1 MRVRPLHFTKADL
14 DAAPADHRVAFL
26 GLGQIADEAA
36 ILLRLAMAGINSH
49 GNQPETD
56 AANAAAMLATRML
69 AGRLAEAHDFV
80 GSREVAIAFREIREA
95 TVAQAPR
102 LAQAMDEATAGRA
115 DLFRAIDGPGPIRTL
130 RNRSSFHVD
139 PALITESFALLPA
152 DVDLVDHLGQHRGNS
167 IYGAAETLHLMALSH
182 ILDEPDFSRALER
195 TVGEIGTAV
204 GYLSDFVDGFMLGFT
219 LLYFGDKVIGDWIDV
234 PAVAMDDLRFPL
246 FIEAAAE

>member
-14 DAAPADHRVAFL
+14 EAAPADHRVAFL

-69 AGRLAEAHDFV
+69 AGRLAEARDFV
-80 GSREVAIAFREIREA
+80 GSREVAIAFRDIRQA
-95 TVAQAPR
+95 TVSQAPR
-102 LAQAMDEATAGRA
+102 LTQPMEDAAAGRA
-115 DLFRAIDGPGPIRTL
+115 ALFRAIDGPGPIRTL

-139 PALITESFALLPA
+139 PALIAESFALLPA
-152 DVDLVDHLGQHRGNS
+152 DVDLVDHLGQLRGNS
-167 IYGAAETLHLMALSH
+167 IFGAAETLHLTALSH
-182 ILDEPDFSRALER
+182 ILGEPDFTRALER
-195 TVGEIGTAV
+195 TVSEIGTAV
-204 GYLSDFVDGFMLGFT
+204 GHLSDFVDGFMLGFT
-219 LLYFGDKVIGDWIDV
+219 LLYFGDKILGDWIEV